1 MLFLLISKVYWTNSL
16 RRNNSV
22 GADYVMN
29 KLKKVYLVFSIIFA
43 TVVVCYTLGAS
54 VITVQATEYD
64 GTQYGAS
71 NESYG
76 ATENAPN
83 ASDEVV
89 GDRNGFTLTF
99 NGEDGN
105 FSSTLRM
112 LLVLTILTLSPS
124 ILIMLTSFT
133 RCVIV
138 LHFVRAAIGTNTAPP
153 NQVLIGLAL
162 FLTLFI
168 MSPVLTTI
176 KTEAIDPFD
185 AGEITQQEAIDAA
198 IAPVREFMYG
208 QTQTKD
214 LNLFCDI
221 AGITYKEYDEVPF
234 TVVVPA
240 FILSELRTAFIIGF
254 LIYVPFIVIDMV
266 VASVL
271 MSMGMMMLPPTT
283 ISLPFKILLFV
294 LVDGWDLVIGGLVK
308 TFY

>member
-1 MLFLLISKVYWTNSL
+1 
-16 RRNNSV
+16 
-22 GADYVMN
+22 MN
-29 KLKKVYLVFSIIFA
+29 KLKKVYVIASIVFAIS
-43 TVVVCYTLGAS
+43 VVCYTLFFSG
-54 VITVQATEYD
+54 ITVYATEYSAD
-64 GTQYGAS
+64 YGAD
-71 NESYG
+71 NPDYG
-76 ATENAPN
+76 ATDKAPN
-83 ASDEVV
+83 SSDEVV
-89 GDRNGFTLTF
+89 GDGGFTLTF
-99 NGEDGN
+99 DGDDGN
-105 FSSTLRM
+105 FTATLRM
-112 LLVLTILTLSPS
+112 LLVLTIITLSPS

-168 MSPVLTTI
+168 MSPVITDI
-176 KTEAIDPFD
+176 KTNAIDPFD

-198 IAPVREFMYG
+198 IAPVRHFMYG
-208 QTQTKD
+208 EMQTKD
-214 LNLFCDI
+214 LDLFCDI
-221 AGITYKEYDEVPF
+221 ADISYEVDDYDSVPF
-234 TVVVPA
+234 TVIVPA

-294 LVDGWDLVIGGLVK
+294 LVDGWNLVIGGLVK

>member
-1 MLFLLISKVYWTNSL
+1 MTKFKKAYVIFSLIFSL
-16 RRNNSV
+16 SV
-22 GADYVMN
+22 I
-29 KLKKVYLVFSIIFA
+29 S
-43 TVVVCYTLGAS
+43 YTLFNSAT
-54 VITVQATEYD
+54 TVYATEY
-64 GTQYGAS
+64 GTEYGAD
-71 NESYG
+71 NPGYG

-89 GDRNGFTLTF
+89 GNRGGFTLTF
-99 NGEDGN
+99 DGEDGN
-105 FSSTLRM
+105 FTATLRM
-112 LLVLTILTLSPS
+112 LLILTIITLSPS

-153 NQVLIGLAL
+153 NQILIGLAL

-185 AGEITQQEAIDAA
+185 AGEITQEEAIDNA
-198 IAPVREFMYG
+198 IAPIREFMYG

-214 LNLFCDI
+214 LDLFCDI
-221 AGITYKEYDEVPF
+221 SGISYEVNDYDSVPF
-234 TVVVPA
+234 TVIVPA

-283 ISLPFKILLFV
+283 ISLPFKILLFI
-294 LVDGWDLVIGGLVK
+294 LVDGWNLVIGGLVK

>member
-1 MLFLLISKVYWTNSL
+1 
-16 RRNNSV
+16 
-22 GADYVMN
+22 MN
-29 KLKKVYLVFSIIFA
+29 KFKKVYVICSLVFA
-43 TVVVCYTLGAS
+43 TTVILYTLFAVTVTAQAS
-54 VITVQATEYD
+54 EYDYSTEYD
-64 GTQYGAS
+64 TEYGA
-71 NESYG
+71 NNGDYG

-83 ASDEVV
+83 SSDETV
-89 GDRNGFTLTF
+89 GGKGFTLTF
-99 NGEDGN
+99 DGQDGD
-105 FSSTLRM
+105 FTATLRM
-112 LLVLTILTLSPS
+112 LLVLTVIALSPS

-168 MSPVLTTI
+168 MSPVLTQI
-176 KTEAIDPFD
+176 KTDAIDPFD
-185 AGEITQQEAIDAA
+185 AGEITQEEAIEAA
-198 IAPVREFMYG
+198 IGPVREFMYG

-221 AGITYKEYDEVPF
+221 AGVTYEDYDDVAF
-234 TVVVPA
+234 TVLVPS

-254 LIYVPFIVIDMV
+254 LVYIPFIVIDMV

-283 ISLPFKILLFV
+283 ISLPFKILLFI
-294 LVDGWDLVIGGLVK
+294 LVDGWDLVVGGLVK